1 MKIVMDSY
9 EKYLVEKIFGFSLK
23 EGKNTTE
30 TIEVKTVDYQTV
42 VEIDSDLLG
51 RTVNIFEPIATYAVA
66 AAKAFMAMY
75 TKGFAEFEQLVLE
88 NSKFKKECVATND
101 KTEK

>member
-30 TIEVKTVDYQTV
+30 TIEVKTVDYQTT

-51 RTVNIFEPIATYAVA
+51 RVVDIFEPIVTYAVA

-88 NSKFKKECVATND
+88 NSKFKKEGVATND

>member
-30 TIEVKTVDYQTV
+30 TIEIKTVDYQTT

-51 RTVNIFEPIATYAVA
+51 RVVDIFEPIVTYAVA
-66 AAKAFMAMY
+66 AAKALMAMY
-75 TKGFAEFEQLVLE
+75 NKDVAEFEQLVLE
-88 NSKFKKECVATND
+88 NSKFKKEGVATND

>member
-30 TIEVKTVDYQTV
+30 TIEVKTVDYQTT

-51 RTVNIFEPIATYAVA
+51 RVVDIFEPIVTYAVA

-88 NSKFKKECVATND
+88 NSKFKKEGVTD
-101 KTEK
+101 GEEKE

>member
-30 TIEVKTVDYQTV
+30 TIEVKTVAYQTTI
-42 VEIDSDLLG
+42 EIDSDLLG
-51 RTVNIFEPIATYAVA
+51 RVVNIFEPIATYAVA
-66 AAKAFMAMY
+66 AAKAFMTMY
-75 TKGFAEFEQLVLE
+75 AKGFAEFEQLVLE
-88 NSKFKKECVATND
+88 NSKFKKEGTTD
-101 KTEK
+101 GKEKE

>member
-9 EKYLVEKIFGFSLK
+9 EKYIVEKIFGFSLK

-30 TIEVKTVDYQTV
+30 TIKVKTEAYQTV

-51 RTVNIFEPIATYAVA
+51 RVVNIFEPIATYAVA

-75 TKGFAEFEQLVLE
+75 AKGFAEFEQLVLE
-88 NSKFKKECVATND
+88 NNKFKKEGAIDD
-101 KTEK
+101 KEKE

>member
-9 EKYLVEKIFGFSLK
+9 EKYIVEKIFGFSLK
-23 EGKNTTE
+23 ESKNTTE
-30 TIEVKTVDYQTV
+30 TIKVKTEAYQTV

-51 RTVNIFEPIATYAVA
+51 KAVNIFEPIATYAVA

-75 TKGFAEFEQLVLE
+75 AKGFAEFEQLVLE
-88 NSKFKKECVATND
+88 NSKFKKEGATD
-101 KTEK
+101 GKEKE

>member
-23 EGKNTTE
+23 EGKNTPE
-30 TIEVKTVDYQTV
+30 TIEVKTVDYQTT

-51 RTVNIFEPIATYAVA
+51 RVVDIFEPIVTYAVA

-88 NSKFKKECVATND
+88 NSNFKKEGIATD
-101 KTEK
+101 GEEKE